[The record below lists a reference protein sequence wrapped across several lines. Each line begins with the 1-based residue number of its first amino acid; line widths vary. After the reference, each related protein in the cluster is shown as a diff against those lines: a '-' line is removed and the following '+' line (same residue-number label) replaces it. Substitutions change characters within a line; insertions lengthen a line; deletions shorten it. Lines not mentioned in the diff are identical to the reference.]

1 MNIIVK
7 HSTKKKIVT
16 FSTIVS
22 GFVTLIALI
31 AKFGS
36 GSLSNISSISEASSA
51 LDSVNSSMSFII
63 ILFYVF
69 LIGSILLAILSGYYF
84 FKKNNKEYVIL
95 TEFIGSAINSLL
107 LLLSISGVNAIAKAI
122 KAVSSNDYEAVFS
135 LYTKIGDIQNAAT
148 YIKYFAYLSIIL
160 FIVNIF
166 IWLIVKGIVKVDAIS
181 FNFDEDGVINQQN
194 SSSIQFDSDAAKEL
208 GKTGVDSAK
217 NGLNN
222 VSSFLKTKNGRIV
235 LSIVAAVVVLFGDY
249 KVYDT
254 YFNKTDLNVM
264 PKISI
269 EFNGKDGAGYV
280 SDFEHGALD
289 YDYNDSEL
297 RDFVNSISYDY
308 GSSQKLKNGDEI
320 KVHAVYDK
328 EKAKSLKLNIV
339 NDTTTVKVRGL
350 TVSYKDADSVPSK
363 ILKQAKEDI
372 EDGMASDYASSSYR
386 KYSYELDSIYFAKGK
401 SNDSIVA
408 VYKVDSTSKGFF
420 SDTEETSTY
429 YVYAKVE
436 DVASDYLKDDSHY
449 VTTYTLDDPDS
460 YEELTDVSKVKP
472 ALEDQFNRYTL
483 TEFK

>member
-194 SSSIQFDSDAAKEL
+194 SSSINLIAMLQ
-208 GKTGVDSAK
+208 K
-217 NGLNN
+217 N
-222 VSSFLKTKNGRIV
+222 
-235 LSIVAAVVVLFGDY
+235 
-249 KVYDT
+249 
-254 YFNKTDLNVM
+254 
-264 PKISI
+264 
-269 EFNGKDGAGYV
+269 
-280 SDFEHGALD
+280 
-289 YDYNDSEL
+289 
-297 RDFVNSISYDY
+297 
-308 GSSQKLKNGDEI
+308 
-320 KVHAVYDK
+320 
-328 EKAKSLKLNIV
+328 
-339 NDTTTVKVRGL
+339 
-350 TVSYKDADSVPSK
+350 
-363 ILKQAKEDI
+363 
-372 EDGMASDYASSSYR
+372 
-386 KYSYELDSIYFAKGK
+386 
-401 SNDSIVA
+401 
-408 VYKVDSTSKGFF
+408 
-420 SDTEETSTY
+420 
-429 YVYAKVE
+429 
-436 DVASDYLKDDSHY
+436 
-449 VTTYTLDDPDS
+449 
-460 YEELTDVSKVKP
+460 
-472 ALEDQFNRYTL
+472 
-483 TEFK
+483 

>member
-1 MNIIVK
+1 MNIIQK

-16 FSTIVS
+16 ISTIIS
-22 GFVTLIALI
+22 GIATLIALI
-31 AKFGS
+31 DKFGS

-51 LDSVNSSMSFII
+51 LDSVSSSMLFIV

-107 LLLSISGVNAIAKAI
+107 LLLSISGVNAI
-122 KAVSSNDYEAVFS
+122 KAVSSNDYEALFS
-135 LYTKIGDIQNAAT
+135 LYTKIGDIQNAVT

-160 FIVNIF
+160 FIVNIV
-166 IWLIVKGIVKVDAIS
+166 IWLIVKGVIKTDAVS
-181 FNFDEDGVINQQN
+181 FTFDEEDVINQQKA
-194 SSSIQFDSDAAKEL
+194 SSIQIDSDAAKEL
-208 GKTGVDSAK
+208 GKAGVDSVK

-235 LSIVAAVVVLFGDY
+235 LSIVAAVVVLFGGY

-280 SDFEHGALD
+280 SDFEHGKLD

-308 GSSQKLKNGDEI
+308 GSSRKLKNGDEI

-363 ILKQAKEDI
+363 ILKQAKKDI
-372 EDGMASDYASSSYR
+372 EDGMARDYASSDYR

-401 SNDSIVA
+401 SSDSIVA
-408 VYKVDSTSKGFF
+408 VYKVDRTSKGVL

-429 YVYAKVE
+429 YVYATV
-436 DVASDYLKDDSHY
+436 DGVASNYLKDDSHY

-460 YEELTDVSKVKP
+460 YEKLTDVSKVKP
-472 ALEDQFNRYTL
+472 VLEHQFNRYTL